1 MTTLSLVAEAPVVSV
16 SNHVVLAPATAVAGV
31 HH

>member
-1 MTTLSLVAEAPVVSV
+1 MTIALTSDPPVVAV
-16 SNHVVLAPATAVAGV
+16 TNHVVLAPATAVAGV